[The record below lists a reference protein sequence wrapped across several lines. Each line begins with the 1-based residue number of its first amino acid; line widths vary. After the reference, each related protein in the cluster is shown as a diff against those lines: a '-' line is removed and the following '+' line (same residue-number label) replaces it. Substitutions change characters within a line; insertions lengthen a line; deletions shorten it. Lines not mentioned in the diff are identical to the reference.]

1 MEELFKIVD
10 EQLKND
16 DKWSKLSEKQ
26 RRVKF
31 YMATV
36 RIIITL
42 IAIVNILFVKSLLIK
57 YLASA
62 WLIIITIRIIKNSIN

>member
-1 MEELFKIVD
+1 MGDLFKLVD
-10 EQLKND
+10 EGLKND

-26 RRVKF
+26 KRVKF
-31 YMATV
+31 YMAIV
-36 RIIITL
+36 KIIITL

-62 WLIIITIRIIKNSIN
+62 WLIIITIRIIKNSIS

>member
-1 MEELFKIVD
+1 MEDFFKLIDEELK
-10 EQLKND
+10 KD

-36 RIIITL
+36 RMIITL

-62 WLIIITIRIIKNSIN
+62 WLIMITIRIIKNSIS

>member
-1 MEELFKIVD
+1 MEDFFKLIDEELK
-10 EQLKND
+10 KD

-36 RIIITL
+36 RMIITL

-62 WLIIITIRIIKNSIN
+62 WLIIITIRIIKNSIS

>member
-1 MEELFKIVD
+1 MEDFFKLIDEELK
-10 EQLKND
+10 KD

-62 WLIIITIRIIKNSIN
+62 WLIMITIRIIKNSIS